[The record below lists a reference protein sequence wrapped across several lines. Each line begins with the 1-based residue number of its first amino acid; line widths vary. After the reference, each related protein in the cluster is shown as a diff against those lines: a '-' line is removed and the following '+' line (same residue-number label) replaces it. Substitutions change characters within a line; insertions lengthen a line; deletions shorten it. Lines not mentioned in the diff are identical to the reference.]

1 MLAARNRSYWG
12 RAPLLLTG
20 VSASGSGWRS
30 EPTRG
35 TGSGS
40 RCPKL
45 LAEAYADTNA
55 ILPLLVGWIPGSLIV
70 GVAFGLALLTLWLY
84 QRPMKD

>member
-1 MLAARNRSYWG
+1 MQKTPGFSQGVFCIGTPCRVRVPARPRVWQSM
-12 RAPLLLTG
+12 
-20 VSASGSGWRS
+20 
-30 EPTRG
+30 
-35 TGSGS
+35 
-40 RCPKL
+40 PKSP
-45 LAEAYADTNA
+45 AEAYADTSA

>member
-1 MLAARNRSYWG
+1 M
-12 RAPLLLTG
+12 
-20 VSASGSGWRS
+20 
-30 EPTRG
+30 
-35 TGSGS
+35 
-40 RCPKL
+40 PKSP
-45 LAEAYADTNA
+45 AEAYADTNA

>member
-1 MLAARNRSYWG
+1 M
-12 RAPLLLTG
+12 
-20 VSASGSGWRS
+20 
-30 EPTRG
+30 
-35 TGSGS
+35 
-40 RCPKL
+40 PKSP
-45 LAEAYADTNA
+45 AEAYADTSA